1 MSSLL
6 KGKRALASLRAKLEG
21 RRERKCW
28 KCKGFGHRA
37 QHCRKE
43 EKRKRKSTLQ
53 DKFEILASRVM
64 RCGVELRKQ
73 EAEERWRIKCYKCGE
88 ERHKCKEC
96 LLWKKVKRVAHPV
109 QGKAH
114 QQEKRK
120 PAYPIKGEVQEGE
133 RRFVT
138 NFIWSYLHQFFD
150 DSHGLETS
158 LKPLKRPFNQYQSR
172 LEVINNGRDIR
183 QINW

>member
-1 MSSLL
+1 
-6 KGKRALASLRAKLEG
+6 
-21 RRERKCW
+21 
-28 KCKGFGHRA
+28 
-37 QHCRKE
+37 
-43 EKRKRKSTLQ
+43 
-53 DKFEILASRVM
+53 M

-96 LLWKKVKRVAHPV
+96 LLWKKVKRVARPV

-120 PAYPIKGEVQEGE
+120 PARPIKGEVQEGE
-133 RRFVT
+133 KRFVT

-150 DSHGLETS
+150 DYHGFKTS
-158 LKPLKRPFNQYQSR
+158 LKPLKRPLNQCQSR